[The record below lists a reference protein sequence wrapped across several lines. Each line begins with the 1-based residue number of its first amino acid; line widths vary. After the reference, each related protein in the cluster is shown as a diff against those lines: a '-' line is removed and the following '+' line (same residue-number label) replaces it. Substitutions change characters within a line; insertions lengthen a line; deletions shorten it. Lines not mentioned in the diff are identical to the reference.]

1 MSEVNKVISCDF
13 YLWCLQYEVSVCH
26 YVHG

>member
-13 YLWCLQYEVSVCH
+13 
-26 YVHG
+26 